1 MTIVEKGENMKLIV
15 ATNRSPYSIKKEK
28 NHITLQRGAGGLI
41 SALDP
46 VMKKNAGVWVCESDI
61 LLNDYDIKLPYP
73 IKQIKLTENE
83 TKHYYDGFCNTQI
96 WPIFHYFPAKYKFHI
111 KDWGFYKQVN
121 QKFADEIAAIVESD
135 DIIWVHDYQL
145 MLLPKLLRN
154 MGIKNK
160 IGFFLHIP
168 FPNFEVY
175 RIFPK
180 RIEILEAL
188 LSCDLIGFH
197 TQSYQKHFIESVKY
211 FFGSQAGIKENLI
224 QYKDNLSKVV
234 ALPISI
240 DYKHIET
247 AAKSLKVENKLLKLK
262 DNFNNQIIG
271 LGVDRL
277 DYSKGIIEKFE
288 GLELFF
294 EKKPEYIK
302 KVSFIQIAVPTRVN
316 VTEYR
321 KLKRQTD
328 EAVGRINGK
337 FSRDGWSPIHYIYS
351 NVTFEDLIAYY
362 RLADFI
368 IVSAL
373 RDGLN
378 LVAKEYVSSRI
389 NNSGTLILSEFTGAS
404 EEMPYRYSINPYDS
418 VSISSAIEA
427 TLKGNEVKKSSEMS
441 NLRNYVKENDI
452 FKWFNNFLTELK
464 Q

>member
-1 MTIVEKGENMKLIV
+1 MKLIV
-15 ATNRSPYSIKKEK
+15 ATNRSPYNIKKEK
-28 NHITLQRGAGGLI
+28 NRITLQKTDGGLI

-46 VMKKNAGVWVCESDI
+46 VMKENGGVWVCESDT
-61 LLNDYDIKLPYP
+61 LLKDYDIKLPYP

-83 TKHYYDGFCNTQI
+83 TKHYYEGFCNTQI
-96 WPIFHYFPAKYKFHI
+96 WPLFHYFPTKYKFNI

-121 QKFADEIAAIVESD
+121 QKFADEIAAIIETD
-135 DIIWVHDYQL
+135 DIVWVHDYQL
-145 MLLPKLLRN
+145 MLLPKLLRD
-154 MGIKNK
+154 MGIRNK

-168 FPNFEVY
+168 FPNFEIY

-197 TQSYQKHFIESVKY
+197 TQSYQKHFIECVTY
-211 FFGSQAGIKENLI
+211 FLGSQTEVKENLI
-224 QYKDNLSKVV
+224 KYKDITSKVI

-247 AAKSLKVENKLLKLK
+247 TAKSSIVESKLLKLK
-262 DNFNNQIIG
+262 ENFNNQIIG

-277 DYSKGIIEKFE
+277 DYSKGVIEKFE

-294 EKKPEYIK
+294 ERNPAYIK
-302 KVSFIQIAVPTRVN
+302 KVSFVQIAVPTRVN

-328 EAVGRINGK
+328 ETVGRINGK
-337 FSRDGWSPIHYIYS
+337 FSIDGWSPIHYIYS
-351 NVTFEDLIAYY
+351 SIKFKDLIAYY

-378 LVAKEYVSSRI
+378 LVAKEYISSTV
-389 NNSGTLILSEFTGAS
+389 NNSGTLILSEFTGAA
-404 EEMPYRYSINPYDS
+404 EEMPHRYLINPYDS
-418 VSISSAIEA
+418 WSIASAIEA
-427 TLKGNEVKKSSEMS
+427 TLKGNEAQKSSEMA
-441 NLRNYVKENDI
+441 NLRNYVRQNDI
-452 FKWFNNFLTELK
+452 FKWFNIFLNELK